1 MFSIVGCA
9 KCKFTG
15 DAKGTRYQCQ
25 LVKDTHYKINVSH
38 YISGHTAV
46 QPFIHTGIKLVPECH
61 TNMKGFLAVRLKVHQ
76 KGNYSE

>member
-1 MFSIVGCA
+1 MPTCEGHTLHS
-9 KCKFTG
+9 KCI
-15 DAKGTRYQCQ
+15 TR
-25 LVKDTHYKINVSH
+25 

-61 TNMKGFLAVRLKVHQ
+61 TNMMGFLAVQLKVHQ